1 MDKQNNT
8 IAPSSSIASTSD
20 VETADVWEGRYQAGT
35 TGWDRGKASPALH
48 YWLETANIAPCRI
61 LLPGCGNGYEA
72 LTLAAAGFDVVAIDI
87 APSPLNTLKQLL
99 VDANLSAEVIQ
110 ADVLAWQPDEL
121 FDAVYEQTCLCA
133 LNPGLWAQYEAK
145 LHGWLKTDGQ
155 LLTQFMQTNKESG
168 PPFHC
173 DLADMRE
180 LFPTTRWTWHATE
193 EQVAHPSVGLHEEL
207 FRLVKSL

>member
-8 IAPSSSIASTSD
+8 LASES
-20 VETADVWEGRYQAGT
+20 ADTWEGRYQAGT

-72 LTLAAAGFDVVAIDI
+72 LTLAAAGFDVVAVDI
-87 APSPLNTLKQLL
+87 APSPVNTLKQLL
-99 VDANLSAEVIQ
+99 ADADLSAEVIQ
-110 ADVLAWQPDEL
+110 ADLLDWQPDTL

-133 LNPGLWAQYEAK
+133 LNPELWAQYGAQ
-145 LHGWLKTDGQ
+145 LHRWLSADGQ
-155 LLTQFMQTNKESG
+155 ILTQFMQTNKDGG

-173 DLADMRE
+173 DLDQMRE
-180 LFPTTRWTWHATE
+180 LFPASRWQWHDTQE
-193 EQVAHPSVGLHEEL
+193 KVEHPSVGLYEHL
-207 FRLVKSL
+207 FRLVKNT